1 MGLLA
6 GAQSLLTVQNISK
19 KSAHEFF
26 QKINNVKSL
35 KPSKQGLLGFFEPST
50 RTRAS
55 FESAGLDLG
64 LRWINVDPGELSL
77 KKGESLRDTF
87 QVFAAYPFSVCV
99 VRHSM
104 SGFAAKVA
112 EWTQIPTL
120 NAGDGMHEHP
130 TQALADAYTLWK
142 RFKAKKLKVILFG
155 DVFRSRVARSNVI
168 LLKAL
173 GHQVAVHDDETSET
187 RSFAAAYKL
196 PLVARKNLSK
206 ADVVMALRVQSERG
220 SAAAVEPLGL
230 RDLGAKTSVMHP
242 GPVIVNQ
249 DIQFDVLET
258 QGERNLILDQVQSGY
273 LVRRRLLAEI
283 LGVAQ

>member
-26 QKINNVKSL
+26 QKIHQVKSIRDAR
-35 KPSKQGLLGFFEPST
+35 QGLLGFFEPST

-87 QVFAAYPFSVCV
+87 EVLAAYPFSICV

-112 EWTQIPTL
+112 EWTKVPTL

-130 TQALADAYTLWK
+130 TQALGDAYTLWK
-142 RFKAKKLKVILFG
+142 HFKNKKLRIALFG
-155 DVFRSRVARSNVI
+155 DVFRSRVARSNAI

-173 GHQVAVHDDETSET
+173 GHQVVIHDDGTSET
-187 RSFAAAYKL
+187 RSFAQAYKL
-196 PLVARKNLSK
+196 PLVARKNLSRV
-206 ADVVMALRVQSERG
+206 DVVMALRIQSERG
-220 SAAAVEPLGL
+220 SAAVVEPLGL
-230 RDLGAKTSVMHP
+230 ADLGSKAKVMHP

-249 DIQFDVLET
+249 DIQFEALENL
-258 QGERNLILDQVQSGY
+258 GDRNLILDQVKSGF

-283 LGVAQ
+283 LGVAS